1 MPEHRHRIRVR
12 YVESDQMGFA
22 HHSAYVAWLEEARIE
37 WLRTVGQSYR
47 ELEAQG
53 VLMPVI
59 ELGLTYKQS
68 FRFDDEIAL
77 ITSAEVLGRTRVAF
91 TTRFT
96 LASEDTLRA
105 EGRVVIAA
113 VNREGRPQRMP
124 EALIGL
130 LTAG

>member
-1 MPEHRHRIRVR
+1 VPEHRHRIRVR
-12 YVESDQMGFA
+12 YVESDQMGVA

-59 ELGLTYKQS
+59 ELGVTYKRS

-77 ITSAEVLGRTRVAF
+77 VTSAEVLGRTRVAF
-91 TTRFT
+91 TTRFQ
-96 LASEDTLRA
+96 LAGEDEVRA

-113 VNREGRPQRMP
+113 IGRDGRPQRIP
-124 EALIGL
+124 AALAAT
-130 LTAG
+130 LTG

>member
-1 MPEHRHRIRVR
+1 MPEHHHRIRVR

-37 WLRTVGQSYR
+37 WLRALGLSYR

-59 ELGLTYKQS
+59 ELGLTYRRS

-77 ITSAEVLGRTRVAF
+77 LTTAEVLGRTRVAF
-91 TTRFT
+91 STRFR
-96 LASEDTLRA
+96 LAGDEAVRA

-113 VNREGRPQRMP
+113 VARDGRPQRIP
-124 EALIGL
+124 ADLAATL
-130 LTAG
+130 AG

>member
-1 MPEHRHRIRVR
+1 MAEHRHRIRVR
-12 YVESDQMGFA
+12 YVESDQMGLA

-37 WLRTVGQSYR
+37 WLRSVGQSYR

-53 VLMPVI
+53 VFMPVI

-77 ITSAEVLGRTRVAF
+77 ITSGEVLGRTRVAF
-91 TTRFT
+91 TTRFA
-96 LASEDTLRA
+96 LASQDEVRA

-113 VNREGRPQRMP
+113 VNREGRPQRIP
-124 EALIGL
+124 AALVAT
-130 LTAG
+130 LTG

>member
-12 YVESDQMGFA
+12 YVESDQMGLA

-37 WLRTVGQSYR
+37 WLRTIGQSYR
-47 ELEAQG
+47 ELEADG

-77 ITSAEVLGRTRVAF
+77 LTTAEVLGRTRVAF
-91 TTRFT
+91 TTRFM
-96 LASEDTLRA
+96 LASQDEVRA

-113 VNREGRPQRMP
+113 VNREGRPQRIP
-124 EALIGL
+124 AALVTIL
-130 LTAG
+130 AS

>member
-12 YVESDQMGFA
+12 YVESDQMGVA

-47 ELEAQG
+47 ELETAG

-59 ELGLTYKQS
+59 ELGVTYKRS
-68 FRFDDEIAL
+68 FRFDDEL
-77 ITSAEVLGRTRVAF
+77 DLVTSAAVLGRTRVEF
-91 TTRFT
+91 MTRFL
-96 LASEDTLRA
+96 LAGESEVRA

-113 VNREGRPQRMP
+113 VGRDGRPQRIP
-124 EALIGL
+124 AALVAIL
-130 LTAG
+130 AG